1 MKKHF
6 RITVNGKEFDV
17 IAESV
22 DTADA
27 PVQSRPATVPIP
39 AAVRS
44 GAAAVSAPPAA
55 AAAPA
60 TTAGAGD
67 LPSPLSGKVVSIDAP
82 AGTAVKTG
90 DQVITLEAMKMN
102 TVIAAHMDGTV
113 KSIAVQVGDGV
124 EEGQVLLTIA

>member
-17 IAESV
+17 VAESI
-22 DTADA
+22 DTGGTPAE
-27 PVQSRPATVPIP
+27 SKPATVPIP

-44 GAAAVSAPPAA
+44 EAAAA

-60 TTAGAGD
+60 PAAHAGATAPGD
-67 LPSPLSGKVVSIDAP
+67 LPAPLSGKVVSIDAP
-82 AGTAVKTG
+82 VGTAVKTG
-90 DQVITLEAMKMN
+90 DRVITLEAMKMN
-102 TVIAAHMDGTV
+102 TVISAHMDGTV
-113 KSIAVQVGDGV
+113 SSVAVQVGDGI